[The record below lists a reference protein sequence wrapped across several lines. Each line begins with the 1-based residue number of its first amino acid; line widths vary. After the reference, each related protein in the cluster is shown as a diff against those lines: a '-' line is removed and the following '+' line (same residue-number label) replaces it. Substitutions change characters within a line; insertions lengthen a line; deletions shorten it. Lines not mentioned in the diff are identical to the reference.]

1 MHPHTQTHSA
11 RDASSPA
18 VHHWIAACDD
28 VWIMWRSR
36 RLPHFV
42 CTRLAVGDG
51 CDVASLSRPL
61 WSDTPLLKCMTLLVD
76 PSPVAL
82 PKVDLFHCYML
93 SARLWLSPLL
103 PVEQPHLEKYP
114 KKLSKSTENRIV
126 SLLFTTFGK
135 KKTTTNKQNQDDNEG
150 LWGRVHSGRDM
161 NEALVA
167 FVMPQVFEH
176 HFFWLKNGARK
187 TINMDFDF
195 FSGKLFFPASYL
207 LCSVFHYLQTC
218 GTCHFLFLLLMSSS
232 KSKLWQLCLT

>member
-1 MHPHTQTHSA
+1 MWRLHVHPHTQTHSA
-11 RDASSPA
+11 RASARDATSPA
-18 VHHWIAACDD
+18 LHHWIAACDD
-28 VWIMWRSR
+28 VWVMWRSR
-36 RLPHFV
+36 RLPHLV
-42 CTRLAVGDG
+42 WTRLAVGDG

-93 SARLWLSPLL
+93 STRLWLSVSPLL

-135 KKTTTNKQNQDDNEG
+135 KKKQNKTQQQLTNKNKMTMRDFEG
-150 LWGRVHSGRDM
+150 GVYCGRDL

-176 HFFWLKNGARK
+176 HFLVEK
-187 TINMDFDF
+187 
-195 FSGKLFFPASYL
+195 
-207 LCSVFHYLQTC
+207 
-218 GTCHFLFLLLMSSS
+218 
-232 KSKLWQLCLT
+232 

>member
-1 MHPHTQTHSA
+1 MLHKCDVCMCTHTHTQTHSA
-11 RDASSPA
+11 RDATSPA

-61 WSDTPLLKCMTLLVD
+61 WSDTPLLKYMTLLVD

-82 PKVDLFHCYML
+82 PEVDLFHCYML
-93 SARLWLSPLL
+93 STRLWLSVSLLL

-114 KKLSKSTENRIV
+114 KKLSKSTENRID

-135 KKTTTNKQNQDDNEG
+135 KQTKQNTTTTNKQKQDDNEG
-150 LWGRVHSGRDM
+150 LWGRGLLWER
-161 NEALVA
+161 
-167 FVMPQVFEH
+167 FE
-176 HFFWLKNGARK
+176 WG
-187 TINMDFDF
+187 
-195 FSGKLFFPASYL
+195 FSGLMW
-207 LCSVFHYLQTC
+207 
-218 GTCHFLFLLLMSSS
+218 CHRCLSTIFLVE
-232 KSKLWQLCLT
+232 K

>member
-1 MHPHTQTHSA
+1 MWRLHVHPRTQTHSA
-11 RDASSPA
+11 CASARDATSPA
-18 VHHWIAACDD
+18 AHHWIAACDD

-93 SARLWLSPLL
+93 STRLWLSVSPLL
-103 PVEQPHLEKYP
+103 PVEKPHLEKYP

-135 KKTTTNKQNQDDNEG
+135 KKTTKQNTTTTNKQKRDDNEG
-150 LWGRVHSGRDM
+150 LWGRGLLWER
-161 NEALVA
+161 
-167 FVMPQVFEH
+167 FE
-176 HFFWLKNGARK
+176 WG
-187 TINMDFDF
+187 
-195 FSGKLFFPASYL
+195 FSGLCDATGVWAPFFL
-207 LCSVFHYLQTC
+207 VE
-218 GTCHFLFLLLMSSS
+218 
-232 KSKLWQLCLT
+232 K

>member
-1 MHPHTQTHSA
+1 MGYSLAAPSCQSGVECCINVTSACAPTHTNTLCLCLCPWCYV
-11 RDASSPA
+11 SSRSPLN
-18 VHHWIAACDD
+18 AACDD

-51 CDVASLSRPL
+51 CDVAALSRPL

-93 SARLWLSPLL
+93 STRLWLSVSPLL

-135 KKTTTNKQNQDDNEG
+135 KKQNKTQQQLTNKNKMTMRDFEG
-150 LWGRVHSGRDM
+150 GVYSGRDL
-161 NEALVA
+161 N
-167 FVMPQVFEH
+167 
-176 HFFWLKNGARK
+176 
-187 TINMDFDF
+187 
-195 FSGKLFFPASYL
+195 
-207 LCSVFHYLQTC
+207 
-218 GTCHFLFLLLMSSS
+218 
-232 KSKLWQLCLT
+232 